1 MPLRHPGVWLAVA
14 LGGAAGALMRY
25 GVDRLVNLLLPARWP
40 IGTWL
45 VNVSGAALA
54 GWLAGNLFTGALD
67 PAAAMVLSAGFAGSY
82 TTFSGWM
89 VQTLM
94 LMQREEYAAAAGNVV
109 LHLVPGYMLCM
120 MAYRLA
126 VGY

>member
-1 MPLRHPGVWLAVA
+1 MLSPFELLLLALA
-14 LGGAAGALMRY
+14 GAAGACMRY
-25 GVDRLVNLLLPARWP
+25 GVDRLVNQLWPAPWP

-45 VNVSGAALA
+45 VNLSGAALA

-94 LMQREEYAAAAGNVV
+94 LLQREQYSAAAGNVV
-109 LHLVPGYMLCM
+109 VHLVPGYVLCI